1 MKSNG
6 IDLEL
11 WGDVKEVVQQDPE
24 EARVIVRTVHRW
36 VGGFGIEGRSKEI
49 ESAGDITPRTFEFK
63 TNWPEEAGG
72 ANRGPSPGEALLGAL
87 AGCVGLSY
95 VASALNRGIEI
106 DQLEIEIAGK
116 ADLGSVFAAGNAFPG
131 LSEVDILVKVRSDA
145 GDHILTELGEAAT
158 RTSTV
163 FNSLASPVPIRLNV
177 ARVPDV
183 Q

>member
-11 WGDVKEVVQQDPE
+11 WGDVKEAVQQDPE

-36 VGGFGIEGRSKEI
+36 VGGFGIEGHSK
-49 ESAGDITPRTFEFK
+49 AGAITPRTFEFR
-63 TNWPEEAGG
+63 TDWPEEAAG

-95 VASALNRGIEI
+95 VANALNRGIEI

-131 LSEVDILVKVRSDA
+131 LSEVDILVTVRSA
-145 GDHILTELGEAAT
+145 ASEQTLTELGEAAT